1 MKQRLKRML
10 ERAQGPLFA
19 SLHARLDSADR
30 RLEEIERRLSEIQA
44 VLEVTAARTAAA
56 TEHTMG
62 VVESQS
68 RTARRLR
75 EIEELLGAR
84 VEAGDP

>member
-1 MKQRLKRML
+1 MKRRLRRLL

-19 SLHARLDSADR
+19 ALQARLDAVDL
-30 RLEEIERRLSEIQA
+30 RLGEIERRLAEVQA
-44 VLEVTAARTAAA
+44 VLEVTAARAAA
-56 TEHTMG
+56 TTEQAMG